1 MPLLFIDIQLDSPIP
16 DNNKAISWEEHMKR
30 IYVYVDGFNL
40 YYGSLKE
47 TPYRWLNLKSLFQS
61 MLNSDGRIEKIKYYS
76 AHVSDKIS
84 EGASARQHAYVS
96 AIKTIPEVEVHWGS
110 FITSEKYRPKVPVVV
125 PKKYIKVVLTEEKGS
140 DVNLASHLINDGWKN
155 LYDVA
160 VVVSSDSDLVEPIRI
175 VKEELGKTIGI
186 ISPHD
191 NLSEKLKSIPP
202 SFVKHISTTALRK
215 SQFPAELPKTN
226 IKKPDSW

>member
-1 MPLLFIDIQLDSPIP
+1 
-16 DNNKAISWEEHMKR
+16 MKR
-30 IYVYVDGFNL
+30 IYIYVDGFNL

-47 TPYRWLNLKSLFQS
+47 TEYKWLNLKALFQS

-84 EGASARQHAYVS
+84 EGASARQHAYIN

-110 FITSEKYRPKVPVVV
+110 FLSSEKYRPKLPITIPV
-125 PKKYIKVVLTEEKGS
+125 KYIKVAITEEKGS

-160 VVVSSDSDLVEPIRI
+160 VVVSNDSDLFEPIRI
-175 VKEELGKTIGI
+175 VKEELKKTVGI
-186 ISPHD
+186 ICPHKGLPD
-191 NLSEKLKSIPP
+191 NLKNLPP
-202 SFVKHISTTALRK
+202 SFVKHISTTLLRK
-215 SQFPAELPKTN
+215 SQFPEILPKTN
-226 IKKPDSW
+226 IKKPDAW